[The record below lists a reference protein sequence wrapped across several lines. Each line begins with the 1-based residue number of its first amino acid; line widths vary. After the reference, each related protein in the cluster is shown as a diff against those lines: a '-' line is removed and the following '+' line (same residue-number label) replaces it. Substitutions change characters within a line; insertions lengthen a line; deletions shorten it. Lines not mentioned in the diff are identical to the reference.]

1 MLSQNDSHG
10 APDEPLSPSPPAPDG
25 GPDIDLERAM
35 WDLDYRAQV
44 LEMLRR
50 AREDGG
56 CQPAAAPGTEP
67 IIDMKSTT

>member
-1 MLSQNDSHG
+1 MLSQNDNDG
-10 APDEPLSPSPPAPDG
+10 ARDEPLPPSPPAPDD

-50 AREDGG
+50 ARQGG
-56 CQPAAAPGTEP
+56 
-67 IIDMKSTT
+67 DR